1 VPGLDSPWL
10 ETERPLRALPLGDR
24 EPLQPP
30 TEFGGDDCAK
40 DKDSQSW
47 RWKMRQDQQ
56 STLDALKF
64 ELNFLES
71 GGYGHSV
78 REPRREL
85 SIFQDSP
92 SCLNYGSPVRKTPC
106 SECFL
111 MDFVPPEK
119 RREAIPC
126 HHIPLNEHGDTVA
139 SLGERVDD
147 FRFQERMRRWLRE
160 KIEELQA
167 SSAKVE
173 SEVFVL

>member
-1 VPGLDSPWL
+1 
-10 ETERPLRALPLGDR
+10 
-24 EPLQPP
+24 
-30 TEFGGDDCAK
+30 
-40 DKDSQSW
+40 
-47 RWKMRQDQQ
+47 
-56 STLDALKF
+56 
-64 ELNFLES
+64 
-71 GGYGHSV
+71 
-78 REPRREL
+78 
-85 SIFQDSP
+85 
-92 SCLNYGSPVRKTPC
+92 
-106 SECFL
+106 